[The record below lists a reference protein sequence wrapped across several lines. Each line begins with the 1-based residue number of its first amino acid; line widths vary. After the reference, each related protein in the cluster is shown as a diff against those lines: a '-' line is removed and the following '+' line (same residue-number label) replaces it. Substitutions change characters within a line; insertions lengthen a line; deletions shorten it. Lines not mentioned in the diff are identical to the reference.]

1 MIKGEKLVGAAL
13 RGGDLGHREY
23 EDCDLSGADLE
34 GALLSGTTFRRCKL
48 VGAVLRKA
56 RANGAKFYTC
66 DLSRVDARGI
76 DLSGA
81 QLVDCTAADAR
92 FDLAEAPKLV
102 THRSDLSS
110 SSWSGANLTRAEL
123 LDTSFASAVLDK
135 ARFPH
140 ATLARTNLEGTSM
153 RDIVLRSAFFNAPR
167 TTRVIGAPVD
177 PWICTAKDGE
187 ALFDAWNA
195 ARELDPHF
203 PALACSPPLP
213 DEDLVY
219 IQVGKERPDLDP
231 LLATEGPL
239 FELTTKWFQ
248 KVKLN
253 AVVARRAE
261 PPRMLY
267 AIIDGATY
275 THPLEGALD
284 IFSRFARDEGFTL
297 TDEDVIG
304 YAQLA
309 LFLTGQRTT
318 REMAVISQEGV
329 GWDVSLPGLHPTDPM
344 VRVSV
349 EPNGTVTRKESG
361 HNTD

>member
-13 RGGDLGHREY
+13 RGSDLAHREY

-34 GALLSGTTFRRCKL
+34 GALLTGITFRRCKL

-56 RANGAKFYTC
+56 RANGSKFYGC

-76 DLSGA
+76 DLSA
-81 QLVDCTAADAR
+81 AELVDCTAADAR

-102 THRSDLSS
+102 THRSDLAR

-123 LDTSFASAVLDK
+123 LDTSFASAVLDE

-153 RDIVLRSAFFNAPR
+153 RDIVLESTFFNAPK
-167 TTRVIGAPVD
+167 TTRVIGAPVE
-177 PWICTAKDGE
+177 PWICTAENGE
-187 ALFDAWNA
+187 ALFAAWNA
-195 ARELDPHF
+195 ARAADPRF
-203 PALACSPPLP
+203 PALAISPPQP

-219 IQVGKERPDLDP
+219 IQVGKERPDLDA

-239 FELTTKWFQ
+239 FELTTKWFN
-248 KVKLN
+248 KAKLN

-267 AIIDGATY
+267 AFIDDATD

-284 IFSRFARDEGFTL
+284 VFSRFAREEGFTL
-297 TDEDVIG
+297 TGEDVVG
-304 YAQLA
+304 YVQLA
-309 LFLTGQRTT
+309 LFLTGKRTT

-329 GWDVSLPGLHPTDPM
+329 GWDVSLRGWHPTDPV
-344 VRVSV
+344 VRVTV
-349 EPNGTVTRKESG
+349 EPNGTVAR
-361 HNTD
+361 D